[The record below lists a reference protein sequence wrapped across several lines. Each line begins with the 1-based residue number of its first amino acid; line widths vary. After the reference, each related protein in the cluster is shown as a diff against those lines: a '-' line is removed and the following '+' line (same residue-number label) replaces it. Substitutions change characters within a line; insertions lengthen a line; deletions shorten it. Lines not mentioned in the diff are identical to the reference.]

1 MNYFDLRTV
10 SEAILDLA
18 RRQQVVLVAID
29 GPGGAGKTTL
39 ARELTAATGAALI
52 QGDYFYRVM
61 DEQVRAS
68 LSPGQGYWQY
78 FDWERLRD
86 QVLRP
91 LRAGADADY
100 QLYDWER
107 NALGQWTHV
116 DARGVVI
123 IEGVYTCRSEFRP
136 FYDLMIYVETPS
148 DVCLAR
154 LHRRGENPDAWIERW
169 AAANDWYFQNVLT
182 TVRFNF
188 VINGGGPPGGDATR
202 PEEPRSSRR
211 P

>member
-1 MNYFDLRTV
+1 MNYFDLGTV
-10 SEAILDLA
+10 SEAILDLT

-29 GPGGAGKTTL
+29 GTGGAGKSTL
-39 ARELTAATGAALI
+39 ARELAAATGAALI

-68 LSPGQGYWQY
+68 LSPEQGYWQY

-107 NALGQWTHV
+107 NALGQWAHV

-123 IEGVYTCRSEFRP
+123 IEGVYTCRPEYRP
-136 FYDLMIYVETPS
+136 FYDLTIYVDTPD

-154 LHRRGENPDAWIERW
+154 LHRRGENPEVWIERW
-169 AAANDWYFQNVLT
+169 AAANDWYFKNVLAAVT
-182 TVRFNF
+182 FNF
-188 VINGGGPPGGDATR
+188 VIDGGGPPSGSGD
-202 PEEPRSSRR
+202 RR
-211 P
+211 TP